1 VPFPKPLRL
10 SRLWPTT
17 SSGLRVP
24 DESVAAG
31 KDQTFMAVLG
41 PANAVRRTPVLANF
55 EDLGI
60 PIEVTDVMTS
70 NDESITLLSMH

>member
-1 VPFPKPLRL
+1 
-10 SRLWPTT
+10 
-17 SSGLRVP
+17 
-24 DESVAAG
+24 
-31 KDQTFMAVLG
+31 MAVLG

>member
-1 VPFPKPLRL
+1 
-10 SRLWPTT
+10 
-17 SSGLRVP
+17 VP
-24 DESVAAG
+24 DESVGAG